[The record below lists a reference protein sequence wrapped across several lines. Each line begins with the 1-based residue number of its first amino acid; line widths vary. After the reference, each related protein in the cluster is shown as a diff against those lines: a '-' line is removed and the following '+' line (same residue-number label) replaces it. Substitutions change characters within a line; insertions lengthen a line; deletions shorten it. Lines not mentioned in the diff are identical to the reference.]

1 MTHSTKTYKKGEI
14 LWDLFTKRGEIWSRS
29 AVESPDFGNYSKQ
42 KEKRAKFQN
51 P

>member
-1 MTHSTKTYKKGEI
+1 MTHSTKTTKKGEI
-14 LWDLFTKRGEIWSRS
+14 LWVLFTKQGEIWSRS
-29 AVESPDFGNYSKQ
+29 AVEWPNFGNSKQ